1 MNKIVISFLLTSFA
15 GLSTLIGYF
24 MIFIKGDKEKI
35 ITFSL
40 SFSASVMITLSIIDL
55 IPSSL
60 NYLNNYMIYFR
71 LLIVIFFFIL
81 GICLSYFISHKI
93 ENNNSLKKIGIISLL
108 TIILHNILEGII
120 TFIISGVNISFGIK
134 LAIAIGLHNI
144 PEGIITFII
153 SGVNISFGIKL
164 AIAIGLHNIPEGIS
178 IAIPIYYGTN
188 NKLKTFIIV
197 LIAGLSEILGAMLC
211 YLFLSNIIN
220 NFFIGIIFAI
230 ISGMMINISIS
241 ELLPVAFIYKKKSI
255 IILGLIIGF
264 IMIIVSHLL

>member
-40 SFSASVMITLSIIDL
+40 SFSASVMITLSLIDL

-108 TIILHNILEGII
+108 TII
-120 TFIISGVNISFGIK
+120 
-134 LAIAIGLHNI
+134 LHNI

-241 ELLPVAFIYKKKSI
+241 ELLPVALIYKKKSI
-255 IILGLIIGF
+255 IILGVIIGF

>member
-40 SFSASVMITLSIIDL
+40 SFSASVMITLSLIDL

-108 TIILHNILEGII
+108 TIILHNI
-120 TFIISGVNISFGIK
+120 
-134 LAIAIGLHNI
+134 

-188 NKLKTFIIV
+188 NKLKTFLFV

-211 YLFLSNIIN
+211 YLFLSNIVN

-255 IILGLIIGF
+255 IILGVIIGF

>member
-40 SFSASVMITLSIIDL
+40 SFSASVMLTLSLIDL
-55 IPSSL
+55 IPSSFK
-60 NYLNNYMIYFR
+60 YLNNYMIYFR
-71 LLIVIFFFIL
+71 LLLFFFFFIL
-81 GICLSYFISHKI
+81 GIYFSYFISHKI

-108 TIILHNILEGII
+108 TII
-120 TFIISGVNISFGIK
+120 
-134 LAIAIGLHNI
+134 LHNI

-241 ELLPVAFIYKKKSI
+241 ELLPVALIYKKKSI
-255 IILGLIIGF
+255 IILGVIIGF
-264 IMIIVSHLL
+264 VMIIVSHLL

>member
-40 SFSASVMITLSIIDL
+40 SFSASVMLTLSLIDL

-108 TIILHNILEGII
+108 TII
-120 TFIISGVNISFGIK
+120 
-134 LAIAIGLHNI
+134 LHNI

-255 IILGLIIGF
+255 IILGVIIGF